1 MEKRTRKLMNDIL
14 QTLIKPLLE
23 KIIEYIDK
31 NEYWF
36 AYGTIISILLLFVII
51 GFLFSWF
58 LNRKKLQKEID
69 KIQIETKEKKVHLL
83 EKLQKLRTNFIENS
97 KTLSIAI
104 RLVIDSIKK
113 QDIEGLRNNR
123 DELQTLFFND
133 FVNSFTEYMEIY
145 NEVYPTK
152 GLEFIDD
159 EIMPFLNTVITFK
172 ESINNRHILQLLEI
186 NPLEIELYS
195 FNQVKRF
202 LKNNIP
208 YYRLYKKYLINKT
221 LKEIT
226 SQRS

>member
-1 MEKRTRKLMNDIL
+1 MNNIL

-172 ESINNRHILQLLEI
+172 ESINNIHILQLLDI
-186 NPLEIELYS
+186 DPLEIELYS

-208 YYRLYKKYLINKT
+208 YYRATCIFPQKQLI
-221 LKEIT
+221 
-226 SQRS
+226 

>member
-1 MEKRTRKLMNDIL
+1 MNDIL